1 MVLPGSKVVTVPSVD
16 VVVVVVLDSVVT
28 GFCAVVDSVVVV
40 LVCAKAKGAIAAQA
54 RMSMLF
60 FMVFPSQCYCSDMV
74 WNPLQ
79 TVNRAA
85 FDEAAPVKVR
95 QRSRRRYSTN
105 FLSRRCA
112 EKLSRVER
120 FATFANV
127 RDTWLLR
134 PIPSSL
140 PSW

>member
-1 MVLPGSKVVTVPSVD
+1 MLSLWLCSIQSSPDLCGGRLRRSCACLRESKRRDRCASENEHA
-16 VVVVVVLDSVVT
+16 LFH
-28 GFCAVVDSVVVV
+28 GFS
-40 LVCAKAKGAIAAQA
+40 L
-54 RMSMLF
+54 
-60 FMVFPSQCYCSDMV
+60 QCYCSDMV

-105 FLSRRCA
+105 FLSRPCA